1 MKIMI
6 LDGSSKDDNITN
18 DARHLIEKYFRQTN
32 CDVNTFILR
41 DLHIAPCRGFF
52 GCWLKT
58 PGICIINDAGRDI
71 TKTAAL
77 SDYWIFLTPITFGGY
92 SAQLKKAVDRM
103 APLMLAY
110 FMKVKGEVHH
120 KPRYG
125 KHYHLIVFGS
135 TKKNDLAIENVF
147 KTLVHRN
154 SVNFHCEF
162 AITKIISLDDN
173 SNAIED
179 MVNEVFG
186 QLITK

>member
-6 LDGSSKDDNITN
+6 LDGSNKGDNVIN
-18 DARHLIEKYFRQTN
+18 DTRHIIEKFFKRA
-32 CDVNTFILR
+32 DHEVNTFILR
-41 DLHIAPCRGFF
+41 DLHIAPCCGFF

-58 PGICIINDAGRDI
+58 PGICIINDIGREI
-71 TKTAAL
+71 AKSAVL
-77 SDYWIFLTPITFGGY
+77 SDYWVFLTPITFGGY

-103 APLMLAY
+103 APLMLPY

-135 TKKNDLAIENVF
+135 TKKNDLEIENVF
-147 KTLVHRN
+147 KMLVHRN
-154 SVNFHCEF
+154 SVNFHCES
-162 AITKIISLDDN
+162 AITKIISLNDN

-179 MVNEVFG
+179 EVKEAFG